1 MNSPFLDL
9 EDHMG
14 KNTMIIVAVV
24 AVAVIAVAAAAL
36 LLSGNGG
43 GEKHGE
49 DPLGV
54 DTDVSRTDLDA
65 LKASSLPIFGNA
77 DGDSAV
83 TQNDADL
90 IRSMVSKGTP
100 LSSNPLADANR
111 DGKITSEDA
120 EIVEKVVK
128 GEKARIWFMDQYD
141 LVAGTNRLVE
151 VHYPLSDVVTQNADM
166 LLLTMMIDGDDK
178 VAGYIANLDNY
189 PNEFYKVTH
198 NGKSKSLGNTAR
210 YIAAKDW
217 EAIKNLD
224 VELQKQGKE
233 IGAVIVHS
241 ESSLGDYKDDILK
254 AGLPLIYLRCTDPVY
269 SIDAAVLL
277 GALFGPGYAEKALAY
292 SADCR
297 GTIDDVS
304 KAVAGIPDGQ
314 RERFI
319 ALCMICYVAQSESQ
333 YTNIGIQ
340 AGGKEMSGMD
350 GNTSVRL
357 QDVEAITKYNSSI
370 DMMLNCSTKDCANIT
385 PDVLWEDEG
394 VRYLEKS
401 SHYKDMV
408 WLNMS
413 MPIPCR
419 VMYVAATF
427 YPDVV
432 SMDEADDYFQLTV
445 DKYMPYLHKTVDD
458 GRFDVRTD
466 MFTVM
471 TYQDYLDYKEE
482 STEEKVVSD
491 IPAYAMANHFLRT
504 LDADGL
510 SGTPFSLDEDNDDQ
524 EASVVPSS
532 GKYYAKFK
540 LYKDA
545 RSVFEKTK
553 AEYEKKIGTDSAM
566 GGTYV
571 KIPFES
577 GLTDGIGYYVNVPG
591 KIGSMYYAGYIK
603 ECYVEI
609 HLGKAPSLSDEDL
622 KNMLD
627 SIWSTSGEVSAIG
640 AANRFDLSLLDGM
653 LGAPY
658 KVLEGDDVSAKIG
671 NTNNKDKDYYVT
683 YDDTPEASIAFEVK
697 KAEFIA
703 KNGSAYMGGIRMA
716 IPECGFDDGAGF
728 YGNTDRGFSMIQYVG
743 VKDGCYASIYIRMNN
758 AEFTQDSAEAIV
770 KAVSASITAG
780 GSA

>member
-1 MNSPFLDL
+1 MN
-9 EDHMG
+9 
-14 KNTMIIVAVV
+14 KNTMMIIAVA

-36 LLSGNGG
+36 FLSGNGG
-43 GEKHGE
+43 NDDGKHDEKTYD
-49 DPLGV
+49 DPLRV
-54 DTDVSRTDLDA
+54 DTNVSMADLDA

-77 DGDSAV
+77 DGDSAI
-83 TQNDADL
+83 TRKDADL
-90 IRSMVSKGTP
+90 IRNMISKGTP

-120 EIVEKVVK
+120 EIVEKMVK
-128 GEKARIWFMDQYD
+128 GEKARVWFMDQYD

-151 VHYPLSDVVTQNADM
+151 IHYPLSDVVTQNADM

-224 VELQKQGKE
+224 VELHKQEKE

-269 SIDAAVLL
+269 SMDAAVLL
-277 GALFGPGYAEKALAY
+277 GALFGPGYAEKAVAY
-292 SADCR
+292 SNDCR
-297 GTIDDVS
+297 KTIDDVS
-304 KAVAGIPDGQ
+304 KAVAGIPDEQ

-340 AGGKEMSGMD
+340 AGGKEMSGMA

-357 QDVEAITKYNSSI
+357 QDVEAITKYNDKI
-370 DMMLNCSTKDCANIT
+370 DAILNCSTKDCANIT

-401 SHYKDMV
+401 THYKDMV

-427 YPDVV
+427 YPDIV

-471 TYQDYLDYKEE
+471 TYQDYVDYKGGEAPDRP
-482 STEEKVVSD
+482 VVSD
-491 IPAYAMANHFLRT
+491 LSASSMASHFLGEM
-504 LDADGL
+504 DFAGY
-510 SGTPFSLDEDNDDQ
+510 SGVPFSLKDGSDDQ
-524 EASVVPSS
+524 EASLVPTS
-532 GKYYAKFK
+532 GKYYANYK
-540 LYKDA
+540 LYEDA
-545 RSVFEKTK
+545 ESVFKKTK

-571 KIPFES
+571 KIPYDS

-591 KIGSMYYAGYIK
+591 KIGSMYYAGYVK

-609 HLGKAPSLSDEDL
+609 HLGKVPSLSEQDL
-622 KNMLD
+622 KDILG
-627 SIWSTSGEVSAIG
+627 SIWGTSGNVSAIE
-640 AANRFDLSLLDGM
+640 AAKKFDSSLLDGM

-658 KVLEGDDVSAKIG
+658 AILEGDDVSAKIG
-671 NTNNKDKDYYVT
+671 NTNEKSKDYYVK
-683 YDDTPEASIAFEVK
+683 YDNSPEAAAAFESK
-697 KAEFIA
+697 KAEFIE
-703 KNGSAYMGGIRMA
+703 KNGTAYMGGVRMA
-716 IPECGFDDGAGF
+716 IPVCGFDDGAGF

-743 VKDGCYASIYIRMNN
+743 VKDGCYASIYIRMND

-770 KAVSASITAG
+770 KAVSASISAG
-780 GSA
+780 GGA